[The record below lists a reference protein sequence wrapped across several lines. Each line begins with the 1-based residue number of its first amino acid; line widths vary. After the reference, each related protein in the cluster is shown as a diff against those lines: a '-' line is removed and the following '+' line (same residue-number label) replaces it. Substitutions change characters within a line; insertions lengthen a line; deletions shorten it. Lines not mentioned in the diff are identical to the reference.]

1 VTDLGASVVCSFD
14 GSVLYGADNARPTAA
29 AIGYVVSAGGPL
41 VEGSRPLA
49 AFVSSTHVEY
59 RALVAAARA
68 VAALADHRSIA
79 DVHVRGD
86 ADGVIQTV
94 DPDAAA
100 EPGDD
105 VCRRRVATVRELLA
119 PFPTVSYRAV
129 DRGRNHRA
137 HALAARAHPTDETVS
152 SPESEG

>member
-29 AIGYVVSAGGPL
+29 AIGYVVAAGGPL
-41 VEGSRPLA
+41 VEGSRPLT

-86 ADGVIQTV
+86 AEGVIEAV
-94 DPDAAA
+94 DPDRPAD
-100 EPGDD
+100 PGDD
-105 VCRRRVATVRELLA
+105 VRRRRVATVRELLA
-119 PFPTVSYRAV
+119 PFPTVTYRTV
-129 DRGRNHRA
+129 DRGRNRRA
-137 HALAARAHPTDETVS
+137 HALAARAHPTDGSDSGPGTDE
-152 SPESEG
+152 